1 MKRAQDYMIDNDDP
15 VIWRLFRALVTRK
28 QERVLSSPIYNFE
41 EVFELKP
48 SKETSKK
55 KGKKGKKEKPQKR
68 SALEMC
74 GLYLAPAEIQRIKRR
89 IKPKTITT
97 STPGVTAEDKKFYYM
112 LGGYSMGCLPHE
124 VQGKNQIYLKRNND
138 RSSTTF
144 QIKNYADIG
153 NAKKSKQFFKTVHSD
168 KKVIA
173 RAVMYYTYA
182 TVNLKPEMSEE
193 QTKIH
198 NASEKATVI
207 SRNRKIG
214 RMNTTADESTADD
227 STADDS
233 TADDSTA
240 DESTDGEDNDG
251 GGNAVEDN
259 EAEGNAVEENGMEN
273 IADEE
278 SNNGE
283 ELVIDDG
290 GDDVEMNSN
299 DDQIGNEFRI
309 PPAEN
314 PAVTPEPVKQPV
326 KPRRLYEDPIVNSQS
341 NNKPKVNVF
350 ENITSS
356 KRKKH
361 GKGSKKSKKIII
373 SETDDEGQNVGNL
386 DDTVPMQDDE
396 QPPNFPPLQR
406 QKEFYGRNNSI
417 TGTYLL
423 NINYYL

>member
-1 MKRAQDYMIDNDDP
+1 MKRAEDYMIPNDDP
-15 VIWRLFRALVTRK
+15 VCWRLIRALVTRK
-28 QERVLSSPIYNFE
+28 QERALSTPLYNFE
-41 EVFELKP
+41 QVFELKP
-48 SKETSKK
+48 SKETSNK
-55 KGKKGKKEKPQKR
+55 KGKKDKKDKKEKPQKR

-112 LGGYSMGCLPHE
+112 LGAHSMGCLPHE

-138 RSSTTF
+138 KSSTAY

-153 NAKKSKQFFKTVHSD
+153 NAKNPKQFFKTVHSD

-182 TVNLKPEMSEE
+182 TQNLKPEMSEE

-198 NASEKATVI
+198 NASEKATRI
-207 SRNRKIG
+207 SRNRK
-214 RMNTTADESTADD
+214 MNAADESIADDCTADD

-240 DESTDGEDNDG
+240 DVSTDGED
-251 GGNAVEDN
+251 NAVEDN

-299 DDQIGNEFRI
+299 DDQIGNDLPI

-350 ENITSS
+350 KNITSS

-406 QKEFYGRNNSI
+406 QKEFSGRNNSI

>member
-1 MKRAQDYMIDNDDP
+1 MSTPNYKYEP
-15 VIWRLFRALVTRK
+15 
-28 QERVLSSPIYNFE
+28 
-41 EVFELKP
+41 VFEIKP
-48 SKETSKK
+48 RKETSNK
-55 KGKKGKKEKPQKR
+55 KGKKDKKEKPQKR
-68 SALEMC
+68 SALQMC
-74 GLYLAPAEIQRIKRR
+74 EFYLAPAEIQRIKRR

-97 STPGVTAEDKKFYYM
+97 STPGVTAEDRKFYHM
-112 LGGYSMGCLPHE
+112 LGAHSMGCLPHE
-124 VQGKNQIYLKRNND
+124 VQGKNPIYLRINND
-138 RSSTTF
+138 RSRNSF
-144 QIKNYADIG
+144 QIKNYADM
-153 NAKKSKQFFKTVHSD
+153 AKNPKQFFKTVHSN
-168 KKVIA
+168 KKVIQ
-173 RAVMYYTYA
+173 RAVMYYSYA
-182 TVNLKPEMSEE
+182 TTNLKPEMSEE

-198 NASEKATVI
+198 NASEKATRI
-207 SRNRKIG
+207 SKNRK
-214 RMNTTADESTADD
+214 MNAADESTADD
-227 STADDS
+227 CTADDS

-259 EAEGNAVEENGMEN
+259 DAEGNAVEENGMEN

-299 DDQIGNEFRI
+299 DDQIGNDLRI

-314 PAVTPEPVKQPV
+314 PAVTPEPVKHPV

-350 ENITSS
+350 KNITSS

>member
-1 MKRAQDYMIDNDDP
+1 MKRAEDYMIHNDDP

-28 QERVLSSPIYNFE
+28 QERALSTPLYKFE
-41 EVFELKP
+41 QVFELKP
-48 SKETSKK
+48 SKETSNK
-55 KGKKGKKEKPQKR
+55 KGKKDKKDKKDKKEKPQKR

-112 LGGYSMGCLPHE
+112 LGAHSMGCLPHE
-124 VQGKNQIYLKRNND
+124 VQGKNPIYLRINND
-138 RSSTTF
+138 RSRNSF
-144 QIKNYADIG
+144 QIKNYADM
-153 NAKKSKQFFKTVHSD
+153 AKNPKQFFKTVHSN
-168 KKVIA
+168 KKVIQ
-173 RAVMYYTYA
+173 RAVMYYSYA
-182 TVNLKPEMSEE
+182 TTNLKPEMSEE

-198 NASEKATVI
+198 NASEKATRI
-207 SRNRKIG
+207 SRNRK
-214 RMNTTADESTADD
+214 MNAADESTADDCTADD

-233 TADDSTA
+233 TADV
-240 DESTDGEDNDG
+240 STDGEDNDG

-259 EAEGNAVEENGMEN
+259 DAEGNAVEENGMEN

-299 DDQIGNEFRI
+299 DDQIGNDLRI

-314 PAVTPEPVKQPV
+314 PAVTPEPVKHPV

-350 ENITSS
+350 KNITSS

-373 SETDDEGQNVGNL
+373 CETDDEGQNVGNL